1 MESKENI
8 EKKWVKVYPIYIDKE
23 VKISEG
29 RKVNLQDSTEQPTVK
44 AIYQVVTEFLG
55 LKGKIEEVYYYNNKL

>member
-29 RKVNLQDSTEQPTVK
+29 RKVNLNNSTEEPTAK

>member
-1 MESKENI
+1 MESKEKI
-8 EKKWVKVYPIYIDKE
+8 EKKWVKVYPIYIDKA

-29 RKVNLQDSTEQPTVK
+29 RKVNLNNSTEEPTAK

>member
-55 LKGKIEEVYYYNNKL
+55 LNAKIEEVYY

>member
-29 RKVNLQDSTEQPTVK
+29 RKVNLKDSTEQPTVK